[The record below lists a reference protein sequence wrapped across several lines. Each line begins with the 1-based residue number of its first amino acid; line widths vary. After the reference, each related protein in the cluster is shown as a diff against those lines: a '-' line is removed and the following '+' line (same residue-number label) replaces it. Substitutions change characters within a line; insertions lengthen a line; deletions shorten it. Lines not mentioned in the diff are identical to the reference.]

1 MTKHITRLIGLSFA
15 LALLVGPHS
24 SKAQG
29 FSFEVGPQLTT
40 LGVGVSATAR
50 LTGKIGISGGYN
62 FFPFSSTEKAAFDNS
77 VVVEPAL
84 QGGLLLLT
92 FHPGGGRFAI
102 GAGAQIGGASADAVI
117 SLDPAGSA
125 TISIGNGEYTA
136 AEIGD
141 FLGTFEYGTS
151 FQPSA
156 MIGWIGRGLNFA
168 VGASLATPE
177 LTLSATGPIRND
189 PGFQADLEIE
199 TQEFDDSVG
208 SVPVYPYVRI
218 GWQFGF

>member
-1 MTKHITRLIGLSFA
+1 MTTHTNRLIGLSFA
-15 LALLVGPHS
+15 LALLVGPQT

-29 FSFEVGPQLTT
+29 FSLEVGPQITT

-50 LTGKIGISGGYN
+50 LTGAIGLSAGYN
-62 FFPFSSTEKAAFDNS
+62 LFPFSSTEKAAFDNS

-84 QGGLLLLT
+84 QGGLLMLT
-92 FHPGGGRFAI
+92 LHPGGGRFAI

-125 TISIGNGEYTA
+125 TISLGEGEYTA
-136 AEIGD
+136 AQIGD
-141 FLGTFEYGTS
+141 LLGTFEYGS
-151 FQPSA
+151 AFQPSV

-177 LTLSATGPIRND
+177 LTLEATGPIKSD
-189 PGFQADLEIE
+189 PGFQADLKLE
-199 TQEFDDSVG
+199 TKEFDDSAG
-208 SVPVYPYVRI
+208 AVPVYPYVRI